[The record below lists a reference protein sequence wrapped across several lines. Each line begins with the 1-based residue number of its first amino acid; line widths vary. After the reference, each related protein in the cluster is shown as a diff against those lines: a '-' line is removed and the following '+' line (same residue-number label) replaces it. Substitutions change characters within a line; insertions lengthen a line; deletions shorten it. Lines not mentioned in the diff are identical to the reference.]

1 MRATC
6 ARKDLHHGVQVASRA
21 IAGRSA
27 WPILN
32 NVLIRTEEGHLRL
45 TAFDLELGIECTIP
59 AAIAEEGALTVPAR
73 LLAEVLSTLPE
84 ADVEISADEQSAVE
98 LKCQKSDYN
107 LLGLPADE
115 FRQLPEIPDDR
126 KFTITQGALRDII
139 KQTILSVSTD
149 ESRAILTGVLLELKE
164 NEIKF
169 VGADGYRLALRT
181 ATVDGAAGEASCI
194 VPRRALDE
202 ISRMLD
208 DDDSPVV
215 VSIAESQIKFVVG
228 GIVLVSRLIEGQF
241 PNYERAI
248 PGECE
253 RKLTMPTDDL
263 LQRVR
268 RASIVARE
276 NANRVIMKTEE
287 DRMIITAESG
297 DVGKAYE
304 ELEVVKEGDD
314 IEIAFNSKYLL
325 EFLTVVGSEGIV
337 MELTGPLN
345 SGKMAPVGRDD
356 YTYVLMPM
364 QIV

>member
-1 MRATC
+1 MRASC
-6 ARKDLHHGVQVASRA
+6 ARKDLYQGVQVASRA

-32 NVLIRTEEGHLRL
+32 NVLIRSEDGHLRL
-45 TAFDLELGIECTIP
+45 TAFDLELGIECTV
-59 AAIAEEGALTVPAR
+59 AATIEEEGALTVPAR
-73 LLAEVLSTLPE
+73 LLAEVLATLPE
-84 ADVEISADEQSAVE
+84 SDVQISADEHSTVE
-98 LKCQKSDYN
+98 LTCQKSDYK
-107 LLGLPADE
+107 LLGLPSDE
-115 FRQLPEIPDDR
+115 FRQLPEIPDDHS
-126 KFTITQGALRDII
+126 FQITQGALRDII
-139 KQTILSVSTD
+139 KQTILAVSTD

-181 ATVDGAAGEASCI
+181 ATVENASGEASCI

-202 ISRMLD
+202 VSRILD
-208 DDDSPVV
+208 DDDSPVT
-215 VSIAESQIKFVVG
+215 VSIADSQIKFIVD
-228 GIVLVSRLIEGQF
+228 GIMIVSRLIEGQF

-253 RKLTMPTDDL
+253 RKLTMPADDFL
-263 LQRVR
+263 ARVR

-276 NANRVIMKTEE
+276 NANRVILKTEE
-287 DRMIITAESG
+287 DRLIITAESG

-314 IEIAFNSKYLL
+314 IEIAFNAKYLL
-325 EFLTVVGSEGIV
+325 EFLNVVGTEGVV

-345 SGKMAPVGRDD
+345 SGKLAPVGRED
-356 YTYVLMPM
+356 YIYVLMPM
-364 QIV
+364 QIM